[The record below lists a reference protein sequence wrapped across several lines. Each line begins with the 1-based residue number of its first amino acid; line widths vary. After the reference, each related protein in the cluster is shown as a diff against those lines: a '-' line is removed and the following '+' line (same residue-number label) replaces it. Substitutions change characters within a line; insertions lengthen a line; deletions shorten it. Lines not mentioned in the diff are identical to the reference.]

1 MIKTVILLS
10 FLHSISGYIL
20 CTNCKYFMH
29 YKKRLICKKFLVQHN
44 KYVLLNETPKDYL
57 YEDFSIDS
65 SIAREKDTLCGKN
78 ATYFIHRNSY
88 Y

>member
-1 MIKTVILLS
+1 MMKAAILVS

-65 SIAREKDTLCGKN
+65 YMAREKDTLCGKN

>member
-1 MIKTVILLS
+1 MMKTVILAS

-20 CTNCKYFMH
+20 CKNCKYFMY
-29 YKKRLICKKFLVQHN
+29 YKKRFICKKFLLQHN
-44 KYVLLNETPKDYL
+44 EYVLLNETPKDYL

-65 SIAREKDTLCGKN
+65 YIVREKDSLCGKN